1 MGKQKKKKSNQK
13 VTLERIMEQPIAKRL
28 YVSLIP
34 IDNLLGDMR
43 MEIDEGER
51 DEDDAY
57 YVRIQELREGLV
69 QTLDDVLQD
78 CGE

>member
-1 MGKQKKKKSNQK
+1 MGKNKKKKSK
-13 VTLERIMEQPIAKRL
+13 KKDIFERIMEQPIAKRL

-51 DEDDAY
+51 DEDDTY

-69 QTLDDVLQD
+69 RTLDDVLRD
-78 CGE
+78 CSE

>member
-1 MGKQKKKKSNQK
+1 MGKNKKKKSK
-13 VTLERIMEQPIAKRL
+13 KKDIFKRIMEQPIAKRL

-51 DEDDAY
+51 DEDDSY

-69 QTLDDVLQD
+69 RTLDDVLQD

>member
-1 MGKQKKKKSNQK
+1 MGKNKKKKSK
-13 VTLERIMEQPIAKRL
+13 KEITLERIMEQPIAKRL

-51 DEDDAY
+51 DEGDSY

-69 QTLDDVLQD
+69 RTLDDVLQD

>member
-1 MGKQKKKKSNQK
+1 MGKNKKKKSK
-13 VTLERIMEQPIAKRL
+13 KEITLERIMEQPIAKRL

-51 DEDDAY
+51 DEEDSY

-69 QTLDDVLQD
+69 RTLDDVLQD

>member
-1 MGKQKKKKSNQK
+1 MGKNKKKKSEK
-13 VTLERIMEQPIAKRL
+13 EDIVKRIMEQPIAKRL

-51 DEDDAY
+51 DEDDSY
-57 YVRIQELREGLV
+57 YVRILELREGLV
-69 QTLDDVLQD
+69 RTLDDVLQD

>member
-1 MGKQKKKKSNQK
+1 MGKNKKKKSKEK

-51 DEDDAY
+51 DEDDSY

-69 QTLDDVLQD
+69 RTLDDVLQD

>member
-1 MGKQKKKKSNQK
+1 MGKKKKKSK
-13 VTLERIMEQPIAKRL
+13 EKITLERIMEQPIAKRL

-43 MEIDEGER
+43 LEIDEGER
-51 DEDDAY
+51 DEDDSY

-69 QTLDDVLQD
+69 RTLDDVLQD

>member
-1 MGKQKKKKSNQK
+1 MGKKKKSK
-13 VTLERIMEQPIAKRL
+13 KKITLERIMMQPIAKRL

-51 DEDDAY
+51 AEDDSHYA
-57 YVRIQELREGLV
+57 RILELREGLV
-69 QTLDDVLQD
+69 EILDRVLQD
-78 CGE
+78 CNE